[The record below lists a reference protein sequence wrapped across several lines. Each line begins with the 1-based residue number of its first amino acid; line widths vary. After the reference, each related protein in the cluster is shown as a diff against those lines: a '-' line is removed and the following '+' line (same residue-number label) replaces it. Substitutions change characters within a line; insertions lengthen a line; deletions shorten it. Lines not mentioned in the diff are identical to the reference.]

1 MCQVQQCN
9 DSCFFDWSRL
19 TAELFKSCRFFSQI
33 LEPRRFGS
41 TTMLTLMQDQ
51 LGGGLAPILL
61 VHSWGKWLRKCNL
74 SNLKLLIL
82 WGRVHIYAFN
92 PSKAVGKGELF
103 WFFTQPWCEM
113 LEGRTAPLL
122 GVEGPTVG
130 RCGQQHAGWDPF
142 AGTAPFHWNELTAF
156 SSFSCWLEAKFIF
169 RFRRK
174 FLRTWCQ
181 QRLLKRWWQRL
192 RRLKI
197 ASQWRKLQR
206 KVWRWKPQHQRWRR
220 RPG

>member
-1 MCQVQQCN
+1 MQQN
-9 DSCFFDWSRL
+9 
-19 TAELFKSCRFFSQI
+19 
-33 LEPRRFGS
+33 GS
-41 TTMLTLMQDQ
+41 
-51 LGGGLAPILL
+51 GLAQWDVSSTAMQRFLFFWLKSADGRTGLIMQIFFTNFGTAQVWLYHYADVDAGSVGWWIGSNPSGSLL
-61 VHSWGKWLRKCNL
+61 RKWLRKCNL

-122 GVEGPTVG
+122 GVEGPMVG

-156 SSFSCWLEAKFIF
+156 SSFSC
-169 RFRRK
+169 
-174 FLRTWCQ
+174 
-181 QRLLKRWWQRL
+181 
-192 RRLKI
+192 
-197 ASQWRKLQR
+197 
-206 KVWRWKPQHQRWRR
+206 
-220 RPG
+220 